1 MKATTV
7 RTKATTTKQKKAKD
21 AVANEVLDERGESVI
36 PFPFGEI
43 TDEDT
48 ALDWWEQ
55 TFATS
60 CEELSIRADAATL
73 VRAVVSSLQEIRAAS
88 LDRTLSLTEAAQET
102 GYSPKQVGRWVRSG
116 QIVNAG
122 TDSAPRVR
130 RKDVLLRRKRTLP
143 RPAPVRIVESAQDI
157 ARSVA
162 NSHRRVDDG

>member
-1 MKATTV
+1 M
-7 RTKATTTKQKKAKD
+7 
-21 AVANEVLDERGESVI
+21 I

-55 TFATS
+55 TFAAS
-60 CEELSIRADAATL
+60 CAELGIHADAAAL
-73 VRAVVSSLQEIRAAS
+73 VRSVVTSLRKIRQTS

-102 GYSPKQVGRWVRSG
+102 GYSSKQVGRWVRSG
-116 QIVNAG
+116 QIENAG
-122 TDSAPRVR
+122 SKVAPRVR
-130 RKDVLLRRKRTLP
+130 RRDLLNKQKRPLP
-143 RPAPVRIVESAQDI
+143 HRSRVRIVETAQDI

>member
-1 MKATTV
+1 M
-7 RTKATTTKQKKAKD
+7 
-21 AVANEVLDERGESVI
+21 I

-55 TFATS
+55 TFAAS
-60 CEELSIRADAATL
+60 CAELRIHADAAAL
-73 VRAVVSSLQEIRAAS
+73 VRSVVTSLREIRQTS

-102 GYSPKQVGRWVRSG
+102 GYSSKQVGRWVRSG
-116 QIVNAG
+116 QIENAG
-122 TDSAPRVR
+122 SKVAPRVR
-130 RKDVLLRRKRTLP
+130 RRDLLHRRKRPLP
-143 RPAPVRIVESAQDI
+143 RSAPMHIVESAQDI